1 MLFESNPSFAILSL
15 TALLAVAVAVG
26 AWRRRAASSASRPFI
41 LLLLSTAVYATVA
54 ALEAAVIALPDK
66 IFWSKLEYVGSG
78 CVMTFF
84 LIFAIHFTHKRQW
97 LTLQNTVLL
106 WLLPSLNVVL
116 VATNEQHQL
125 VWSGFVRS
133 SQGTNQIVYQHGPG
147 FYWVMT
153 CVYLYTLAGSWL
165 LVQAARRPGRLQQQ
179 QARLALAGAL
189 VPLLGGSAYMLKLTP
204 AGLNLTPMSFLLTG
218 IIYFVTLF
226 RFRLFDLVPVA
237 RDTLIESMSDGVLVL
252 DLHKRL
258 IDLNPAAQQLTG
270 ISVTCLGQPLRQLG
284 SSWQAIAQ
292 LCQASETVQSELLL
306 ETSPDCYVELHVIP
320 LRDRCQCLTGHLLI
334 LRNVTQRQQADLELR
349 QANERLQAQL
359 CEIKALQTQLREQA
373 IRDALT
379 GLFNRRYFEE
389 TLPREL
395 ARAARE
401 AYPVAVILMDI
412 DFFKQVNDTYGH
424 QGGDCVLQ
432 AFGRLLRNH
441 SRQGDIACRYGGE
454 EFVLTL
460 TAITL
465 KDVYQRAEQIRR
477 AFQAMR
483 VQFGSV
489 TICTTLS
496 LGVGLFPEHGDTSQS
511 LMQAVDQAL
520 YVAKAAGRNCVKC
533 VETMV

>member
-1 MLFESNPSFAILSL
+1 MLFKHNTSFAILSL
-15 TALLAVAVAVG
+15 TALLAVAVAAA

-41 LLLLSTAVYATVA
+41 LSLLSIAFYATVA
-54 ALEAAVIALPDK
+54 ALEAAAIALPDK

-78 CVMTFF
+78 CVVTFF

-97 LTLQNTVLL
+97 LTLKNTVLL

-116 VATNEQHQL
+116 VATNEQHRL
-125 VWSGFVRS
+125 VWSGFLPY

-147 FYWVMT
+147 FYWVMS
-153 CVYLYTLAGSWL
+153 CVYLYTLTGSLL
-165 LVQAARRPGRLQQQ
+165 LVKAMQQSARLQQQ
-179 QARLALAGAL
+179 QSWLALAGAL
-189 VPLLGGSAYMLKLTP
+189 VPLLGGSAYMLNLTP

-252 DLHKRL
+252 DLHNRL
-258 IDLNPAAQQLTG
+258 IDINPAAQQLTG
-270 ISVTCLGQPLRQLG
+270 IRVTCLGQPLRQLF
-284 SSWQAIAQ
+284 SSWQVIAQ
-292 LCQASETVQSELLL
+292 LCEASETVQCELLL
-306 ETSPDCYVELHVIP
+306 KVSADCYVELHVIP
-320 LRDRCQCLTGHLLI
+320 LRDRCKGLTGRLLV

-359 CEIKALQTQLREQA
+359 HEIKALQTQLREQA

-432 AFGRLLRNH
+432 AFGSLLRDH
-441 SRQGDIACRYGGE
+441 SQQGDIACRYGGE

-460 TAITL
+460 PAITL

-477 AFQAMR
+477 SFQAMR
-483 VQFGSV
+483 VQFGSA

-511 LMQAVDQAL
+511 LMQVVDQAL
-520 YVAKAAGRNCVKC
+520 YIAKAAGRNCVRC
-533 VETMV
+533 VETVV